1 MENVYCGEIELDIAK
16 HPIYSQYTAA
26 DWAMVYIER
35 YGQTDGS
42 HHKAWVL
49 DRVARILKGT
59 PVLVYQASW
68 SNGHTEDRFRLGQPS
83 QEYLLW
89 VKEMRRVPDDPDD
102 SYHYDEGIAP

>member
-49 DRVARILKGT
+49 DQIARMMK
-59 PVLVYQASW
+59 
-68 SNGHTEDRFRLGQPS
+68 
-83 QEYLLW
+83 
-89 VKEMRRVPDDPDD
+89 
-102 SYHYDEGIAP
+102 